1 MQDAILGLDIGTNS
15 TKAILFDLSGRE
27 LAVAQQGYRLH
38 TPQPG
43 WAEED
48 PDEVWQAAL
57 TALQQIASAAAGQWR
72 IRALAMA
79 AQSGSLIPCR
89 ADGAA
94 VYPMIT
100 WLDSRTEAL
109 VKQWQAASREARIRE
124 LSGWSLFPG
133 LPFPNIAW
141 LRQFEP
147 DVFARTERFL
157 GVLDF
162 MNYRLT
168 GQFYTDF
175 SAGAEMQLVD
185 VAASHWSDELAG
197 IVGITP
203 AQLAQLAPAGT
214 IIGPITAE
222 VSRRTGLPADT
233 LVVNGG
239 HDQCCAALG
248 MGMTEPGKLMLAS
261 GTAWVINAITAT
273 PDITAT
279 PPSMNLSYHV
289 APQRWTI
296 SQLLGGF
303 GATVEWWL
311 RENLQPAAPEQALD
325 RRRLFARFDD
335 LIRHSPPG
343 SNGLLF
349 LPLGGGAQLP
359 EVRPGGGFIGL
370 RLDHTRAD
378 MVRAVLEGVA
388 FEVRWA
394 LDVVRQAG
402 LPVEQVWLSGGAS
415 QSPVWPQIL
424 ADVTGLPFTLTDY
437 GNWPALGAAVLA
449 GTGMGLFGTL
459 AEGIARLQPPG
470 RQVMPAD
477 THRSLYEERLA
488 AYQRISRQL
497 AQV

>member
-1 MQDAILGLDIGTNS
+1 MPDAILGLDIGTNS
-15 TKAILFDLSGRE
+15 TKAILFDPTGRE
-27 LAVAQQGYRLH
+27 IAMAQQGYPLH

-57 TALQQIASAAAGQWR
+57 TVLRRIVEAAAGPWR

-89 ADGAA
+89 ADGSA

-109 VKQWQAASREARIRE
+109 VSQWQADGREARIRQ
-124 LSGWSLFPG
+124 LSGWWLYPG

-141 LRQFEP
+141 LRQFQP

-168 GQFYTDF
+168 GHFRTDF

-185 VAASHWSDELAG
+185 VTAGHWSADLTAL
-197 IVGITP
+197 VGITP
-203 AQLAQLAPAGT
+203 AHLAELAPAGT
-214 IIGPITAE
+214 VIGPLTAE
-222 VSRRTGLPADT
+222 VSRLTGLPTAT
-233 LVVNGG
+233 VVVNGG

-248 MGMTEPGKLMLAS
+248 MGMTEPGRLMLAS
-261 GTAWVINAITAT
+261 GTAWVLNAITASPSVEAA
-273 PDITAT
+273 PD
-279 PPSMNLSYHV
+279 SMNLSYHV
-289 APQRWTI
+289 APDRWTI

-311 RENLQPAAPEQALD
+311 RENLQSVAPGSPID
-325 RRRLFARFDD
+325 RAELFSHFDD

-349 LPLGGGAQLP
+349 LPLGGGAQ
-359 EVRPGGGFIGL
+359 VAGSRPGGGFIGL

-378 MVRAVLEGVA
+378 MARAVLEGVA

-394 LDVVRQAG
+394 LDIVRQAG
-402 LPVEQVWLSGGAS
+402 LPAEQVWLSGGAS

-437 GNWPALGAAVLA
+437 GHWPALGAAVLA
-449 GTGMGLFGTL
+449 GAGVGLFDTL

-470 RQVMPAD
+470 RQVIPAE
-477 THRSLYEERLA
+477 THQPIYGERFA
-488 AYQRISRQL
+488 AYQRLSQLLARQ
-497 AQV
+497 

>member
-38 TPQPG
+38 TPQSG

-57 TALQQIASAAAGQWR
+57 TALQQIASAAAGQWH

-89 ADGAA
+89 ADGTA

-100 WLDSRTEAL
+100 WLDSRTEEL
-109 VKQWQAASREARIRE
+109 VKQWQEAGREARIRK

-141 LRQFEP
+141 LGQFQP

-168 GQFYTDF
+168 GQFCTDF

-185 VAASHWSDELAG
+185 VAASHWSDELAE

-203 AQLAQLAPAGT
+203 DQLAQLAPAGT
-214 IIGPITAE
+214 VIGPITAE
-222 VSRRTGLPADT
+222 VSQRTGLPPGT

-261 GTAWVINAITAT
+261 GTAWVINAITT
-273 PDITAT
+273 SPDVTAA
-279 PPSMNLSYHV
+279 PASMNLSYHV

-311 RENLQPAAPEQALD
+311 RENLQPAAPEQVLD
-325 RRRLFARFDD
+325 RRHLFAQFDD

-349 LPLGGGAQLP
+349 LPLGGGAQLA
-359 EVRPGGGFIGL
+359 ESRPGGGFIGL

-378 MVRAVLEGVA
+378 MARAVLEGVA

-394 LDVVRQAG
+394 LDTVRQAG

-424 ADVTGLPFTLTDY
+424 ADVTGLPFTLTGY

-449 GTGMGLFGTL
+449 GTGVGLFESL
-459 AEGIARLQPPG
+459 AEGIGRLQPPG
-470 RQVMPAD
+470 RQVVPAEAQ
-477 THRSLYEERLA
+477 RAFYNERLA
-488 AYQRISRQL
+488 AYQQASRHL
-497 AQV
+497 AEV

>member
-15 TKAILFDLSGRE
+15 TKAILFSPDGRE
-27 LAVAQQGYRLH
+27 IALAQQGYPLH

-57 TALQQIASAAAGQWR
+57 TVLRRIVEAAAGQWR
-72 IRALAMA
+72 IRALALA

-89 ADGAA
+89 ADGRA

-109 VKQWQAASREARIRE
+109 VSQWQADGREAAIRRM
-124 LSGWSLFPG
+124 SGWWLHPG
-133 LPFPNIAW
+133 LPFPSIAW
-141 LRQFEP
+141 LREFKP
-147 DVFARTERFL
+147 DVFAQTERFL

-168 GQFYTDF
+168 GQFCTDF

-185 VAASHWSDELAG
+185 VTAGHWSDDLTAR
-197 IVGITP
+197 VGITP
-203 AQLAQLAPAGT
+203 AQLARLAPAGT
-214 IIGPITAE
+214 GIGPITAE
-222 VSRRTGLPADT
+222 VSRATGLPAET
-233 LVVNGG
+233 PVINGG

-248 MGMTEPGKLMLAS
+248 MGMTEPGQLMLAS
-261 GTAWVINAITAT
+261 GTAWVINAITAI
-273 PDITAT
+273 PAVESA
-279 PPSMNLSYHV
+279 PASMDLSYHV
-289 APQRWTI
+289 APRRWTI

-311 RENLQPAAPEQALD
+311 RENLQATAPDAPIDRPA
-325 RRRLFARFDD
+325 LFARFDE
-335 LIRHSPPG
+335 LIRRSQPG

-349 LPLGGGAQLP
+349 LPLGGGAQ
-359 EVRPGGGFIGL
+359 VAGSRPGGGFIGL

-378 MVRAVLEGVA
+378 MAPAVLEGVA

-394 LDVVRQAG
+394 LDTVRQAG
-402 LPVEQVWLSGGAS
+402 LPAAEVGLSGGAS

-437 GNWPALGAAVLA
+437 GHWPALGAAVLA
-449 GTGMGLFGTL
+449 GTGAGLFGTL
-459 AEGIARLQPPG
+459 AEGITRLQPPG
-470 RQVMPAD
+470 RQVIPAE
-477 THRSLYEERLA
+477 THRAVYQERFA
-488 AYQRISRQL
+488 AYQRYSRL
-497 AQV
+497 LVQV